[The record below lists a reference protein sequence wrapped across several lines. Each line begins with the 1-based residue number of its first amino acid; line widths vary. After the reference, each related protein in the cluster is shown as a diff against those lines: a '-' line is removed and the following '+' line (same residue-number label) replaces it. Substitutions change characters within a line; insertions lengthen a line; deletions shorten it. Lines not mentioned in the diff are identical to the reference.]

1 MRGAQGAVDRLP
13 RDPVLITVFLSG
25 DPRSTL
31 ERLKCSRA
39 EIERGAWIGRY
50 RGTEP
55 SGEDPV
61 EVRRWLARVGPAA
74 DDLLA
79 ITTTEGR
86 DTLLSAAVADVR
98 TSGAPLEL
106 GQLAIDGNTL
116 RDMGL
121 AEGPLLGSI
130 LRQLLEDVLV
140 DPSLNETEHLIARA
154 RQLAATQEC

>member
-1 MRGAQGAVDRLP
+1 
-13 RDPVLITVFLSG
+13 
-25 DPRSTL
+25 
-31 ERLKCSRA
+31 
-39 EIERGAWIGRY
+39 
-50 RGTEP
+50 
-55 SGEDPV
+55 
-61 EVRRWLARVGPAA
+61 
-74 DDLLA
+74 
-79 ITTTEGR
+79 
-86 DTLLSAAVADVR
+86 VANVR